1 MDPQNIL
8 LIIIVI
14 LAVILLVLGIQA
26 FLVLKAIRSTVSK
39 ANKVLDETGLIA
51 QNFSGVSLLANLVK
65 SLVTKKDRQVLEPKT
80 ARTLEVKTSVR
91 RPSRPARRLFRGIR
105 RP

>member
-14 LAVILLVLGIQA
+14 LAVILLVLG
-26 FLVLKAIRSTVSK
+26 LKAIRSTVSK